1 MRKVTQTLPNT
12 MRVLSLKA
20 YEGADALELIHKAI
34 PKPAGN
40 QLLVKMHAAPIN
52 PSDLL
57 FIAGNYGQRKPLP
70 VAPGFEGSG
79 TVVAAG
85 NPLLTRLYVGR
96 NVACSGVAEGDGTWA
111 EYLLTTPFGCVPLRN
126 LDVEQGAMLLV
137 NPLTVYLMLRHAR
150 RDKHRA
156 VIHTAAASS
165 LGKMMVKLAQR
176 YQLPLINIVRRE
188 AQVTMLKNLGAEHVL
203 NSSDDDFVGRL
214 QQTSHDLGATLALDA
229 VAGEMTST
237 LLETMPNGSTVRV
250 YGALSEQAGVLHPRP
265 FVFENKQLEGF
276 WLADVARER
285 FWQDMLPAFMQL
297 PKLAQSDLQS
307 TIQARFDIADFQQ
320 ALDTYQRGMSDGKV
334 LLTFGAATP
343 TATPTATSYDR

>member
-1 MRKVTQTLPNT
+1 MTQTLPNE
-12 MRVLSLKA
+12 MRLLSLKA
-20 YEGADALELIHKAI
+20 YEGAGALELTHQPI
-34 PKPAGN
+34 PKPSGN

-96 NVACSGVAEGDGTWA
+96 KVACSGVAEGDGTWA
-111 EYLLTTPFGCVPLRN
+111 EYLLTSPFGCVPLRD
-126 LDVEQGAMLLV
+126 LDLDQGAMLLV

-165 LGKMMVKLAQR
+165 LGKMMVKLAKR
-176 YQLPLINIVRRE
+176 YDLPLINIVRRE
-188 AQVTMLKNLGAEHVL
+188 AQVTMLKDLGAEYVL
-203 NSSDDDFVGRL
+203 NSSDADFAERL
-214 QQTSHDLGATLALDA
+214 RQVSHDLGATLALDA

-237 LLETMPNGSTVRV
+237 LLDAMPNGATVRV
-250 YGALSEQAGVLHPRP
+250 YGALSEQTGTLHPRP
-265 FVFENKQLEGF
+265 LVFENKRLEGF

-285 FWQDMLPAFMQL
+285 FWQDMLPAFMRL
-297 PKLAQSDLQS
+297 PKLVQSDLHS
-307 TIQARFDIADFQQ
+307 TIQARFDIADVQQ
-320 ALDTYQRGMSDGKV
+320 ALETYQQGMSDGKV
-334 LLTFGAATP
+334 LLTFGVDN
-343 TATPTATSYDR
+343 TADSNPQNAHES